1 MFRPCS
7 SKNFPSTTLERQGTG
22 YTVSRHVLLRFHPQA
37 HLFADL
43 EEVADLVGIPYVTQM
58 MLKLVDPEL
67 RNETFVNAPMR
78 HNAAGDVLLT
88 LIALIELLR
97 YKGLDFSLVGDW
109 TLMSYDL

>member
-1 MFRPCS
+1 MCRPCS
-7 SKNFPSTTLERQGTG
+7 SKNFLSITLERQGTG
-22 YTVSRHVLLRFHPQA
+22 YTVSQHVPLRLYPQA
-37 HLFADL
+37 DLFADL
-43 EEVADLVGIPYVTQM
+43 EEVADLVGLPYVTQM

-67 RNETFVNAPMR
+67 RDKSFLNAPMR

-97 YKGLDFSLVGDW
+97 YEGLDFSLVENW